1 MNFFII
7 AKKESDQDN
16 FILWLLESFDSTIG
30 IERDASIA
38 FARCLI
44 NSCDARIDKLSIKY
58 QPNFNEGGRPDFVI
72 GIKTETKDYLI
83 LLEDKIDAPIKNDLS
98 AYKNYLEENEGLF
111 CSRFGLNSINLNP
124 VYLVLKTGII
134 TESDSLIA
142 RNSGYRL
149 INATGFANVLRE
161 FSSHYLI
168 NSFVNKIT
176 IDDHELLVSFSNRKE
191 QLFSWL
197 ATKFGKKFVFN
208 QEDKSADFYIKDDK
222 IYINVVI
229 KSLIAGHVKIKLLST
244 REINTTYLHDWKV
257 VKTSKMNPPVRG
269 RGDLVLGNCEIIVLY
284 NYLIKYFYSIEEIK
298 LLWDFL

>member
-1 MNFFII
+1 MNFFKI

-16 FILWLLESFDSTIG
+16 FIRWLLESFDSTDDV
-30 IERDASIA
+30 EKYASIA

-44 NSCDARIDKLSIKY
+44 NSSDAIIDKPSIKY

-83 LLEDKIDAPIKNDLS
+83 LLEDKIDAPINNDLS
-98 AYKNYLEENEGLF
+98 AYRNYLVENERLF
-111 CSRFGLNSINLNP
+111 CSRFGLNSIKLNP
-124 VYLVLKTGII
+124 VYLVFKTGII

-142 RNSGYRL
+142 KNSGYRL
-149 INATGFANVLRE
+149 IDATGIANVLKE

-168 NSFVNKIT
+168 KSFVEKIWF
-176 IDDHELLVSFSNRKE
+176 DDHELLVSFSNRKE
-191 QLFSWL
+191 QLFRWL
-197 ATKFGKKFVFN
+197 ATKLGKKFVFN

-222 IYINVVI
+222 IFINVLI
-229 KSLIAGHVKIKLLST
+229 KSLITGQVKIRLLST
-244 REINTTYLHDWKV
+244 REINTAYLHDWKV

-284 NYLIKYFYSIEEIK
+284 NYLKKCFCSIEAIK